1 MAGKYNDIP
10 PNIQKRLEALFGI
23 SFEEWQSVRFIMDQS
38 FDKKR
43 EEAEKGIKIDS
54 AGDIHNSVYLKF

>member
-1 MAGKYNDIP
+1 MAGGYQNIP
-10 PNIQKRLEALFGI
+10 PNIKKRLEPLFGI
-23 SFEEWQSVRFIMDQS
+23 SFEDWQTVKLIMDQS